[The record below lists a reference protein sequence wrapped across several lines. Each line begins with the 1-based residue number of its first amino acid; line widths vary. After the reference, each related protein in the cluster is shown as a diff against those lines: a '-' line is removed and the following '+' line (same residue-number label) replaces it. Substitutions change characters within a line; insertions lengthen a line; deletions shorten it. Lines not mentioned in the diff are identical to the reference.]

1 MQLSSSRK
9 DSKKKG
15 SSKKKS
21 ASVTTQGDGDDDW
34 NSTLE
39 VGDVK
44 DSNGALL
51 SEGDSV
57 VVTQVP
63 NAHLPT
69 TEHLQATSNMLLWQD
84 LDPKG
89 GSKIK
94 RGLKIKSIHIVPA
107 SARSTVC
114 VCERAVCVHTIKTGN
129 RAARKKA
136 SSQERDRER
145 ERTRKREKEIGK
157 QRETENE

>member
-1 MQLSSSRK
+1 LALETRVRALRIQGILDQRHVEIKHSARLSGLMSSATVRGCLWSWFGHDPSKKRAYIYAGRPGPICSRLQCISALGLEMQLSSSRK

-21 ASVTTQGDGDDDW
+21 ASVSTQEDGDDDW

-63 NAHLPT
+63 NASLT
-69 TEHLQATSNMLLWQD
+69 DYRTLASN
-84 LDPKG
+84 
-89 GSKIK
+89 I
-94 RGLKIKSIHIVPA
+94 
-107 SARSTVC
+107 
-114 VCERAVCVHTIKTGN
+114 
-129 RAARKKA
+129 
-136 SSQERDRER
+136 
-145 ERTRKREKEIGK
+145 
-157 QRETENE
+157 

>member
-1 MQLSSSRK
+1 MIPRRSEHIYMQVAQGRSVAVFTCISALGLEMQLSSSRK

-63 NAHLPT
+63 NASLT
-69 TEHLQATSNMLLWQD
+69 DYRTLASN
-84 LDPKG
+84 
-89 GSKIK
+89 I
-94 RGLKIKSIHIVPA
+94 
-107 SARSTVC
+107 
-114 VCERAVCVHTIKTGN
+114 
-129 RAARKKA
+129 
-136 SSQERDRER
+136 
-145 ERTRKREKEIGK
+145 
-157 QRETENE
+157 